1 MATAWKI
8 RDKGVTGD
16 SLGPRWNELTT
27 AETHD
32 WENVDDIWN
41 WYGTAESW
49 TIIEKIG
56 TATET

>member
-16 SLGPRWNELTT
+16 SLGPTWDSLTT

-32 WENVDDIWN
+32 WENVGDPWN
-41 WYGTAESW
+41 WYGTAELW